1 MNLLKPGAN
10 YGWPVIT
17 YGREY
22 SGRTVGEGLTARQ
35 GMEQPEVY
43 WDPSIAPSG
52 MAFYHGDR
60 FPLWKGD
67 LFVGALA
74 GRQLRRL
81 DMENGRITGQ
91 EVIIDGSLGRIRDV
105 RTGPD
110 GYLYVLTDGEEAS
123 LYRLEPSGE

>member
-1 MNLLKPGAN
+1 M
-10 YGWPVIT
+10 IT

-22 SGRTVGEGLTARQ
+22 SGRTVGEGLKARE
-35 GMEQPEVY
+35 GMEQPVIY

-52 MAFYHGDR
+52 MAFYTGDH
-60 FPLWKGD
+60 FPSWKGD

-81 DMENGRITGQ
+81 DVENRRIMGQ
-91 EVIIDGSLGRIRDV
+91 EVIIDQSLGRIRDV

-110 GYLYVLTDGEEAS
+110 GFLYVLTDGEEAS